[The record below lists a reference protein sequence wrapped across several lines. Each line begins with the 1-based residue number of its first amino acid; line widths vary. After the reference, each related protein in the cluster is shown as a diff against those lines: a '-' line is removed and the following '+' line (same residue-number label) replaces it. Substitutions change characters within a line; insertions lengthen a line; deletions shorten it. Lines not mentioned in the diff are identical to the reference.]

1 MNLGKVSKFNIIRET
16 KLGYVLEKDYV
27 EYFLH
32 HNECNGKLLYP
43 GDTVDA
49 FLYLDKKNRVAAT
62 LFKPFIEANQ
72 IGFLKV
78 MGVKQDIGVFCN
90 IGISKDILLSR
101 DDLPHSFKEWPI
113 VDDLVLAELRVKNN
127 HLILKPATK
136 IQIIKKHSELYG
148 DNYQKLTLNSIV
160 SGRVYRITPDGI
172 NIVTDNYE
180 IIFIFKTNF
189 RKNYRLGEVVE
200 AKIIDIHDDDY
211 SGTINKN
218 KEFQIQ
224 DDLKIIEEY
233 LQANNGVCLITEKS
247 SPELINH
254 CFNMS
259 KSAYKKAIGALLKQG
274 KIEITDTKIILVDY
288 KY

>member
-136 IQIIKKHSELYG
+136 TQIIKKHSELYG

>member
-136 IQIIKKHSELYG
+136 TQIIKKHFELYG

>member
-72 IGFLKV
+72 IEFLKV

>member
-16 KLGYVLEKDYV
+16 KLGYVLEKDYI

-43 GDTVDA
+43 GDSVDA

-62 LFKPFIEANQ
+62 LFKPVIETNQ

-78 MGVKQDIGVFCN
+78 MGVKQEIGAFCN

-136 IQIIKKHSELYG
+136 TQILNKHKELYG
-148 DNYQKLTLNSIV
+148 DDYQKLALNSVV

-180 IIFIFKTNF
+180 IIFIFKTNY
-189 RKNYRLGEVVE
+189 RKNYRLGEIVE

-224 DDLKIIEEY
+224 DDLKIILEY

-259 KSAYKKAIGALLKQG
+259 KSAYKKALGALLKQG

>member
-43 GDTVDA
+43 GDSVDA

-62 LFKPFIEANQ
+62 LFKPVIETNQ

-78 MGVKQDIGVFCN
+78 MGVKQEIGAFCN

-136 IQIIKKHSELYG
+136 TQILNKHKELYG
-148 DNYQKLTLNSIV
+148 DDYQKLALNSVV

-180 IIFIFKTNF
+180 IIFIFKTNY
-189 RKNYRLGEVVE
+189 RKNYRLGEIVE

-224 DDLKIIEEY
+224 DDLKIILEY

-259 KSAYKKAIGALLKQG
+259 KSAYKKALGALLKQG